1 MLSTECRIV
10 RKGIDLMRLVLVAAL
25 AAAAAFPQTP
35 PASNEASPLD
45 YEFFKAKVQPIFLA
59 KREGHARCYVCH
71 STGTPFRLQRLSPGA
86 ATWDEEQSRKNFRA
100 ASAMVN
106 VSEPEDSLLLREPLA
121 EAAGGNH
128 FHPGGK
134 HWDSKDA
141 AEWKILDEW
150 AHGQK
155 LTASSR

>member
-1 MLSTECRIV
+1 
-10 RKGIDLMRLVLVAAL
+10 MRLVLAVIAAG
-25 AAAAAFPQTP
+25 AMFAQA
-35 PASNEASPLD
+35 PAVSDEASPLD
-45 YEFFKAKVQPIFLA
+45 YQFFKVKVQPIFLT

-100 ASAMVN
+100 ASAMIN
-106 VSEPEDSLLLREPLA
+106 TSDPAQSLLLREPLA

-134 HWDSKDA
+134 HWDSKSA
-141 AEWKILDEW
+141 AEWKVLDEW

-155 LTASSR
+155 LSASAK

>member
-1 MLSTECRIV
+1 
-10 RKGIDLMRLVLVAAL
+10 MRLVLLAIVAGT
-25 AAAAAFPQTP
+25 AFAQTP
-35 PASNEASPLD
+35 SASGDASPLD
-45 YEFFKAKVQPIFLA
+45 FEFFKTKVQPIFLA

-86 ATWDEEQSRKNFRA
+86 STWDDEQSRKNFRA

-106 VSEPEDSLLLREPLA
+106 TGNPEESLLLREPLA
-121 EAAGGNH
+121 ESAGGNH

-134 HWDSKDA
+134 HWDSKSA
-141 AEWKILDEW
+141 PEWKILDEW

-155 LTASSR
+155 LTASSK

>member
-1 MLSTECRIV
+1 M
-10 RKGIDLMRLVLVAAL
+10 
-25 AAAAAFPQTP
+25 
-35 PASNEASPLD
+35 
-45 YEFFKAKVQPIFLA
+45 QPIFLA

-71 STGTPFRLQRLSPGA
+71 STGTPFRLQRLSAGA
-86 ATWDEEQSRKNFRA
+86 TTWDEEQSRKNFRA

-106 VSEPEDSLLLREPLA
+106 ASEPEDSLLLREPLT
-121 EAAGGNH
+121 EAAGGTH

>member
-1 MLSTECRIV
+1 
-10 RKGIDLMRLVLVAAL
+10 MRPLLLLIAAT
-25 AAAAAFPQTP
+25 AAFSQTP
-35 PASNEASPLD
+35 SDTPSLNF
-45 YEFFKAKVQPIFLA
+45 EFFKTKVQPVLLA

-86 ATWDEEQSRKNFRA
+86 TTWNDEQAHKNFTA

-106 VSEPEDSLLLREPLA
+106 TREPEDSPLLKYPLA
-121 EAAGGNH
+121 EKAGGNK

-134 HWDSKDA
+134 HWESKSDP
-141 AEWKILDEW
+141 EWRILDEW

-155 LTASSR
+155 TTASSR